1 LIDENKNAIESGLH
15 KTEEDEVILYDD
27 EMMQDEI
34 QKGDSISAK
43 ASSSSEG
50 SFKGDKGGKDNS

>member
-1 LIDENKNAIESGLH
+1 LIDENKNTIESGLH

-50 SFKGDKGGKDNS
+50 SFQGDK